1 MKKIILMVILLL
13 SITLCS
19 CSYEDKDSSSTT
31 APGFTVIL
39 PNESVPETTT
49 TTVVDI
55 SEAINTA
62 KQVMARCPAPVITTT
77 IVSKKPEE
85 TTTTTTK
92 QITFSN
98 ISKKVYIKIQCST
111 FYSSF
116 STSSPI
122 MRYINKNEEVEA
134 KAISS
139 DNVWYKITYKNWTG
153 YIQIKDTTEEK
164 PKITTTIITT
174 KPVSTTTQQV
184 VQNTG
189 YRLPYV
195 LSENDWIDICK
206 VVSSETGYCGEKQQK
221 AVANT
226 IFNRIIWANQY
237 GHLNPYP
244 KDVYSIL
251 RQKNQYNAIYHWSKR
266 ASKDSRLGYGG
277 SLWNQTMKYIKEAA
291 YEADFTN
298 GAIGYYNP
306 SPKMGGYL
314 SAFENNRALLLSYED
329 KTGRFFRLNPACYT
343 RK

>member
-1 MKKIILMVILLL
+1 MKKMILMVILLL
-13 SITLCS
+13 FIALCS

-62 KQVMARCPAPVITTT
+62 KQVMARCPAPTITTV

-85 TTTTTTK
+85 TTTTTNK

-116 STSSPI
+116 NTSSLI
-122 MRYINKNEEVEA
+122 MRYINKNEEVEV

-164 PKITTTIITT
+164 PKVITTTIITT
-174 KPVSTTTQQV
+174 KPVSTTQQV

-189 YRLPYV
+189 YRLPYI
-195 LSENDWIDICK
+195 LSENDWWWICK

-226 IFNRIIWANQY
+226 IFNRIIWASQY
-237 GHLNPYP
+237 GNYNPFP
-244 KDVYSIL
+244 KDVYGIL
-251 RQKNQYNAIYHWSKR
+251 HQQSQYDAVNYWR
-266 ASKDSRLGYGG
+266 KDARLYPGG

-291 YEADFTN
+291 SEPDFTN

-306 SPKMGGYL
+306 SCGYL
-314 SAFENNRALLLSYED
+314 SAFENNRALLLSYKD